1 MQTSPL
7 LAPTELF
14 FLFFSHA
21 AKDLQL
27 GDLKKMSSGQLAG
40 TVFLYSGFCF
50 YMGTLGLK
58 CHLKIRFRQFNL
70 NHQGD
75 FLENFGINA
84 LAK

>member
-1 MQTSPL
+1 
-7 LAPTELF
+7 
-14 FLFFSHA
+14 
-21 AKDLQL
+21 
-27 GDLKKMSSGQLAG
+27 
-40 TVFLYSGFCF
+40 
-50 YMGTLGLK
+50 MGTLGLK